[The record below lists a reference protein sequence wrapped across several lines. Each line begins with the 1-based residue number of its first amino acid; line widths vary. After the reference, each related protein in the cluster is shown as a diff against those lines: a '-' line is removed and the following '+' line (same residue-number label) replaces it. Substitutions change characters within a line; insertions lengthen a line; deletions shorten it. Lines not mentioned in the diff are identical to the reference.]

1 MCSAQNGVM
10 YFYDNFLLKLTLKLY
25 KYITWYSLI
34 LYNVHD
40 SGVTAD
46 IEFLSLQKTFRGYEI
61 LLVLSLVWT
70 RISFRELQIACWT
83 VLDVKKES
91 HEYVLLLNQ

>member
-1 MCSAQNGVM
+1 M

-25 KYITWYSLI
+25 KYITWYSL
-34 LYNVHD
+34 YNVHD

-46 IEFLSLQKTFRGYEI
+46 IELLSLQKTFQGYEI
-61 LLVLSLVWT
+61 LLVLPLVWT

-91 HEYVLLLNQ
+91 YEYVLLLNQ